1 MSGQCELRKCQVR
14 IDHDVANVLMI
25 ATVDAGKVEKLEM
38 RVDEF
43 YARMEK

>member
-1 MSGQCELRKCQVR
+1 MSGHCELMKCLVR
-14 IDHDVANVLMI
+14 IDKDVANVLMI

-43 YARMEK
+43 YAQLEK